1 MMGHAAILLPNDAGH
16 AAPQWPKIV
25 DGVPNIDIVGT
36 SFYGSTTNVTYDSVQ
51 WRILTAVSGI
61 FCPPLC
67 CDTSPSHLPKRMPR
81 SSRDMSRVLYFG
93 F

>member
-1 MMGHAAILLPNDAGH
+1 MGHAAIPLPND

-36 SFYGSTTNVTYDSVQ
+36 SFYGSTTNVTYDSVEDPDCCE
-51 WRILTAVSGI
+51 GI
-61 FCPPLC
+61 FCPPFC
-67 CDTSPSHLPKRMPR
+67 CDTSPSHLPKRMPH

>member
-36 SFYGSTTNVTYDSVQ
+36 SFYGSTTNVTYDSVED
-51 WRILTAVSGI
+51 
-61 FCPPLC
+61 PDC
-67 CDTSPSHLPKRMPR
+67 CEWHFLSPAL
-81 SSRDMSRVLYFG
+81 L
-93 F
+93 